1 MKSGLPRLLTLL
13 GLLQL
18 AACAQSP
25 GGPGAPAAQP
35 PAPTTQAK
43 ADPKLTAQARPWRLV
58 ELMGQPVKPDEQGRV
73 PTLIFSA
80 DGASVSGFAGCNSFS
95 GQATLGQGPQRLRLG
110 PLAATLR
117 ACPDMALEQAYL
129 RMLDQVDGYFADG
142 RQLHLHRARMAPLAR
157 FEQSAP

>member
-1 MKSGLPRLLTLL
+1 MKTGLPRLLTLL

-25 GGPGAPAAQP
+25 GAAPTQPAAPAVQD
-35 PAPTTQAK
+35 QAA

-117 ACPDMALEQAYL
+117 ACPDMALEQQYL